1 MRTQEYEFHV
11 QPFCIGDEKSQ
22 ATKPLEE
29 AAEAFGQWQLMKKE
43 RERRRQGEPDS
54 LACAAFREGIIYEC
68 CDTIQAACNL
78 MARVGATSDEVSAAM
93 WNVHESNKLRGRYD
107 QPTEE
112 EQSGWH
118 FRTPPDDSREVLCLG
133 PRVGYYLGRY
143 LHTEPDDDGGTR
155 MMMHP
160 KGSCDGAMRKAIAWH
175 ELPPV
180 DGGGFID
187 E

>member
-1 MRTQEYEFHV
+1 MEYKLTV
-11 QPFCIGDEKSQ
+11 RPFCIGSEKSQ

-29 AAEAFGQWQLMKKE
+29 AAEAFGQWQLMEKE
-43 RERRRQGEPDS
+43 RERRRQGEPDI

-78 MARVGATSDEVSAAM
+78 MARVGAGADEVSEAM
-93 WNVHESNKLRGRYD
+93 EDVHTSNERRGRYD

-118 FRTPPDDSREVLCLG
+118 FRTPPDDSREVLCIG
-133 PRVGYYLGRY
+133 PRIGYYLGRY
-143 LHTEPDDDGGTR
+143 LRTETDDGGTY
-155 MMMHP
+155 MMMAP
-160 KGSCDGAMRKAIAWH
+160 KGSVAGAERKAIAWH
-175 ELPPV
+175 ELPPANE
-180 DGGGFID
+180 GGFID

>member
-1 MRTQEYEFHV
+1 MTATYEFAV
-11 QPFCIGDEKSQ
+11 KPFCIGDEKSQ

-29 AAEAFGQWQLMKKE
+29 AAEAFGQWQLMTSNRGSGTK
-43 RERRRQGEPDS
+43 
-54 LACAAFREGIIYEC
+54 FRHGVIYEC

-78 MARVGATSDEVSAAM
+78 MARVEATNDEVSAAM
-93 WNVHESNKLRGRYD
+93 EGVHANNERRGRYGK
-107 QPTEE
+107 PTEE

-118 FRTPPDDSREVLCLG
+118 FRTPPNDGREVLCLG
-133 PRVGYYLGRY
+133 PRIGYYLGMY
-143 LHTEPDDDGGTR
+143 LHTETDEGGGMC

-180 DGGGFID
+180 DEGWFID